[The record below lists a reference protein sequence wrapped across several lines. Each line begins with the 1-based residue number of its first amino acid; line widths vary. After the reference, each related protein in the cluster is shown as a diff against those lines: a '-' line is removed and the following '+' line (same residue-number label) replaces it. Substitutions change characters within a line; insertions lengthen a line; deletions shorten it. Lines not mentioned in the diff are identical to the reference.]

1 MNVLDVLIIIA
12 IIILIYKYYQTYQSN
27 NNNNTEVSKDDTD
40 VSEEVSDVPQ
50 KKKKKVTYT
59 LSEKINMPR
68 RKREVNPYLTEVQF
82 HNDYRDTMNAFQILI
97 PKQQQLF
104 NRADMPII
112 KTSSPSNSEIRPLV
126 KNFIR
131 EVNKILDDKVCDGYK
146 VRNWKDNYGE
156 RDYEDGWAKQQ
167 RKLGLPGSIYTNPAK
182 KEHIR
187 LVNVDHA
194 EKYETEDELRY
205 VLFMNVQKVNVVD
218 QMVLRVSFQIDK
230 QDYDINKN
238 FFNNKKKKSCET
250 VVKIEEI
257 FVMGYLT
264 KESIGSKSI
273 KAKYYNFDGISNTDG
288 KMFTDKEIIQQ
299 LNKKRREYE
308 EECVS

>member
-12 IIILIYKYYQTYQSN
+12 IIILIYKYYQTYHAN
-27 NNNNTEVSKDDTD
+27 NNNNTEVSEDDTD
-40 VSEEVSDVPQ
+40 VSEEVSDVPK
-50 KKKKKVTYT
+50 KKKKKVMYT
-59 LSEKINMPR
+59 LPEKIDMPR
-68 RKREVNPYLTEVQF
+68 KKREINPYLTEVQF

-112 KTSSPSNSEIRPLV
+112 KTSTPSNSEIRPLV

-131 EVNKILDDKVCDGYK
+131 EVNKILDKNVCDGFNVK
-146 VRNWKDNYGE
+146 NWKNNYGE
-156 RDYEDGWAKQQ
+156 RDYEDGWTKQQ
-167 RKLGLPGSIYTNPAK
+167 ERLGLPGSLYTNPAK
-182 KEHIR
+182 KAHIR
-187 LVNVDHA
+187 LINVDHA

-205 VLFMNVQKVNVVD
+205 VLFMNVQKVNVAD

-230 QDYDINKN
+230 QDYDINKD
-238 FFNNKKKKSCET
+238 FFNKKKKT
-250 VVKIEEI
+250 YNTIVKIEEI
-257 FVMGYLT
+257 YTMGFLT
-264 KESIGSKSI
+264 KESMGKRSI

-288 KMFTDKEIIQQ
+288 KMFTDKQIIEQ